1 MLFYNLGQHLNECF
15 LFGDRY
21 ALDCVLRLLMG
32 QENDVRLVVSDEPE
46 GWRMQAAL
54 G

>member
-1 MLFYNLGQHLNECF
+1 MLFYDISQHLNECF
-15 LFGDRY
+15 LFGGRR

-32 QENDVRLVVSDEPE
+32 QEDDVRLVVSDEPE
-46 GWRMQAAL
+46 GWRVQAAL